1 MEKDYAKYPYSG
13 NREFIVRGW
22 RGRLLFVVI
31 LLLLMMGL
39 GSGFYLWKKHQNSF
53 VTWASGIKSSFF
65 HKNEKP
71 ILSAGIKN
79 EESQNSEV
87 QFHFYTELPN
97 MQLARSDSGN
107 THASKKSNIKSQY
120 VIQIGKFDNE
130 KEASEV
136 RISLL
141 LVGFETKVVK
151 SKTNNGEIFLLQQG
165 PFTNHTDAK
174 KILARLKHIG
184 YKNAV
189 ITPL

>member
-13 NREFIVRGW
+13 NREFIIHGW

-53 VTWASGIKSSFF
+53 VAWASGIKSTIL

-79 EESQNSEV
+79 EESEV

-97 MQLARSDSGN
+97 ISLARSDSEN
-107 THASKKSNIKSQY
+107 TQVSKKSNVKSQY
-120 VIQIGKFDNE
+120 MIQIGKFNNE
-130 KEASEV
+130 KEASEM

-141 LVGFETKVVK
+141 LVGFEAKVVK
-151 SKTNNGEIFLLQQG
+151 SKTNAGDIFLLQQG
-165 PFTNHTDAK
+165 PFTKHTDAK
-174 KILARLKHIG
+174 KILVRLKHQG
-184 YKNAV
+184 YENAV
-189 ITPL
+189 IIPL